1 MKKLNIAILSA
12 LMTTN
17 IAFAKEINIG
27 VVLPL
32 TGATA
37 AYGQS
42 ALDGIK
48 IANSMKNTLSNGD
61 TINLVVVDTKGDKI
75 ESANASTRLVSQNK
89 VYALIGEMLTA
100 NTLQVMRIAEEKKV
114 PVVAPAA
121 TADKL
126 LNKKSYSSRVCFMD
140 SFQGSSLASYVKNKL
155 KYNKAVIISDQSTDY
170 SLGLTRA
177 FEKEFGKLGG
187 KVLDKFRITA
197 GDKDFKAIISQIKL
211 LNPDFIYL
219 PVYYTEA
226 SLFARQ
232 AKAMG
237 VNIPMGSA
245 DGVAD
250 ETFIKLAQDAAEGYL
265 FTDSFDYN
273 NPPTK
278 LSKDFI
284 QVYEKEKKNKE
295 VPNFSAMGAD
305 AYFVIFEAMQKCT
318 NNLNSKCINDNI
330 HATNNFEGVSGVIS
344 IDKSGNATR
353 SIVIKTIENQK
364 QIYKDLILP

>member
-1 MKKLNIAILSA
+1 MKKISIAILSVIA
-12 LMTTN
+12 CN
-17 IAFAKEINIG
+17 IIQAKEINIG

-32 TGATA
+32 TGSTA

-42 ALDGIK
+42 ALDGVK

-61 TINLVVVDTKGDKI
+61 KVNLVVVDTKGDKI

-89 VYALIGEMLTA
+89 AYALIGEMLTA
-100 NTLQVMRIAEEKKV
+100 NTLQVIRIGEEKKI

-121 TADKL
+121 TADKI
-126 LNKKSYSSRVCFMD
+126 LNKKLYASRVCFMD
-140 SFQGSSLASYVKNKL
+140 SFQGSSLANYIKNKL
-155 KYNKAVIISDQSTDY
+155 NYTKAVIISDQSADY

-177 FEKEFGKLGG
+177 FEKEFSKQGG
-187 KVLDKFRITA
+187 KILDKFRITA
-197 GDKDFKAIISQIKL
+197 GDKDFKAILSQIKNL
-211 LNPDFIYL
+211 KPDFIYL

-237 VNIPMGSA
+237 INIPMGSA

-250 ETFIKLAQDAAEGYL
+250 ETFINLAQDATEGYL

-273 NPPTK
+273 NPPTQ

-284 QVYEKEKKNKE
+284 LAYEKEKQSKE
-295 VPNFSAMGAD
+295 VPNFTAMGAD
-305 AYFVIFEAMQKCT
+305 AYFVIFEAMQKCV
-318 NNLNSKCINDNI
+318 NDFNSECINNNI
-330 HATNNFEGVSGVIS
+330 HATSKFEGVSGVIN
-344 IDKSGNATR
+344 IDKTGNATR
-353 SIVIKTIENQK
+353 SIVIKSIENQK
-364 QIYKDLILP
+364 QIYKDTILP

>member
-1 MKKLNIAILSA
+1 MKKISIAVLSIIVANILQ
-12 LMTTN
+12 
-17 IAFAKEINIG
+17 AKEINIG

-75 ESANASTRLVSQNK
+75 ESANASTRLVSQNN
-89 VYALIGEMLTA
+89 VQALIGEMITA
-100 NTLQVMRIAEEKKV
+100 NTLQVIRIGEEKKV

-121 TADKL
+121 TADKI
-126 LNKKSYSSRVCFMD
+126 LNKKLYASRVCFMD
-140 SFQGSSLASYVKNKL
+140 SFQGSSLANYIKNKL
-155 KYNKAVIISDQSTDY
+155 QYKKAVIVTDQTTDY

-177 FEKEFGKLGG
+177 FDQEFSKQGG
-187 KVLDKFRITA
+187 KILDKFRITA
-197 GDKDFKAIISQIKL
+197 GDKDFKAIISQIKT

-232 AKAMG
+232 AKSMG
-237 VNIPMGSA
+237 LNIPMGSA

-250 ETFIKLAQDAAEGYL
+250 ETFINLAQDAAEGYI

-273 NPPTK
+273 NPPTD
-278 LSKDFI
+278 LSKNFI
-284 QVYEKEKKNKE
+284 QAYEKEKQNKE

-305 AYFVIFEAMQKCT
+305 AYFVIYNAMEKCV
-318 NNLNSKCINDNI
+318 NNFNTECINNNI
-330 HATNNFEGVSGVIS
+330 HSTSNFHGVSGVIS

-364 QIYKDLILP
+364 QIYKDSILP

>member
-1 MKKLNIAILSA
+1 MKKISIAILSIIA
-12 LMTTN
+12 AN
-17 IAFAKEINIG
+17 IIHAKEINIG

-32 TGATA
+32 TGSTA

-48 IANSMKNTLSNGD
+48 VANSMKNTLSNGD
-61 TINLVVVDTKGDKI
+61 KINLVVVDTKGDKI

-89 VYALIGEMLTA
+89 AYALIGEMLTA
-100 NTLQVMRIAEEKKV
+100 NTLQVIRIGEEKKV

-121 TADKL
+121 TADKI
-126 LNKKSYSSRVCFMD
+126 LNKKMYASRVCFMD

-155 KYNKAVIISDQSTDY
+155 NYNKAIIISDQSADY
-170 SLGLTRA
+170 SLGLTKA
-177 FEKEFGKLGG
+177 FEKEFSKQGG
-187 KVLDKFRITA
+187 KILDKFRVTA

-219 PVYYTEA
+219 PLYYTEA
-226 SLFARQ
+226 SLFVRQ
-232 AKAMG
+232 AKSMG
-237 VNIPMGSA
+237 LNIPMGSA

-250 ETFIKLAQDAAEGYL
+250 ETFINLAQDAAEGYI
-265 FTDSFDYN
+265 FTDSFDYH
-273 NPPTK
+273 NPPTQ

-284 QVYEKEKKNKE
+284 LAYEKEKQSKE

-305 AYFVIFEAMQKCT
+305 AYFVIFEAMQKCINDFNT
-318 NNLNSKCINDNI
+318 ECINNNI
-330 HATNNFEGVSGVIS
+330 HSTSKFEGVSGVIS

-353 SIVIKTIENQK
+353 SIVIKSIENQK
-364 QIYKDLILP
+364 QVYKDIIFP